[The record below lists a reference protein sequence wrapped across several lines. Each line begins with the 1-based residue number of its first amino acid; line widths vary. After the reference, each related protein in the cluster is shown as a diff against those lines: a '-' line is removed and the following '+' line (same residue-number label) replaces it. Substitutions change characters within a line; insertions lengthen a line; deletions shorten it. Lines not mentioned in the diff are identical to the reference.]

1 MVDQFS
7 SQSIPKREK
16 FLFLVTF
23 PSGHTLRP
31 RRICTK
37 IISDAVIKE
46 IGLTPYYEPVR
57 KTFDTIL
64 KMLDTNVGRGFL
76 VTRPDNNNKDS
87 EDLLR

>member
-1 MVDQFS
+1 MVKIYFPTRDFS
-7 SQSIPKREK
+7 MRLIN
-16 FLFLVTF
+16 LVTF

-37 IISDAVIKE
+37 MISDSIVKE
-46 IGLTPYYEPVR
+46 IGLQNYYEPIR

-64 KMLDTNVGRGFL
+64 KMLDTQVGRCLL
-76 VTRPDNNNKDS
+76 VTRPDNANKDT